1 MEKNQIVKL
10 VSRIKDRFPDEFFRL
25 SKEEKYEYVET
36 FEKLF
41 IRFDFDL
48 VDKAISRIFDM
59 RYIKAPT
66 FMQMQLSVSRMLF
79 ERRSDVFVKMR
90 NHGLDVNNVEAQEI
104 ITAYKE
110 GLGIG
115 FLARY
120 YHTTFNEV
128 KNFLLSKNVDLRQQ
142 ISIKDDEDKIQLM
155 IRDYL
160 NKMPKRE
167 LELKYH
173 CDYRTIKQIL
183 VIRKIELRNKNK
195 FTDSE
200 YLDIIRMY
208 CDNNI
213 TITEI
218 TKRYKI
224 NITTIYKIL
233 KRFNI
238 KFKRNNISK
247 SVHSLKD

>member
-90 NHGLDVNNVEAQEI
+90 NHGYYERNLTGSPEEIEKQSFKIWDNIAIEFLKDEISEHHKLEILTGHVNALKSQSHEN
-104 ITAYKE
+104 K
-110 GLGIG
+110 GLGMIDLSQLIG
-115 FLARY
+115 FK
-120 YHTTFNEV
+120 V
-128 KNFLLSKNVDLRQQ
+128 K
-142 ISIKDDEDKIQLM
+142 
-155 IRDYL
+155 
-160 NKMPKRE
+160 KM
-167 LELKYH
+167 
-173 CDYRTIKQIL
+173 Q
-183 VIRKIELRNKNK
+183 
-195 FTDSE
+195 
-200 YLDIIRMY
+200 
-208 CDNNI
+208 
-213 TITEI
+213 
-218 TKRYKI
+218 
-224 NITTIYKIL
+224 
-233 KRFNI
+233 
-238 KFKRNNISK
+238 
-247 SVHSLKD
+247 

>member
-90 NHGLDVNNVEAQEI
+90 NHGYYERNLTGSPEEI
-104 ITAYKE
+104 EKQSFKIWDNIAIE
-110 GLGIG
+110 
-115 FLARY
+115 FLKDEISEHHKLEILNA
-120 YHTTFNEV
+120 
-128 KNFLLSKNVDLRQQ
+128 VD
-142 ISIKDDEDKIQLM
+142 EY
-155 IRDYL
+155 DYL
-160 NKMPKRE
+160 KEYRGLILFDEE
-167 LELKYH
+167 LPIPPG
-173 CDYRTIKQIL
+173 CDP
-183 VIRKIELRNKNK
+183 NKNWD
-195 FTDSE
+195 F
-200 YLDIIRMY
+200 
-208 CDNNI
+208 
-213 TITEI
+213 
-218 TKRYKI
+218 
-224 NITTIYKIL
+224 
-233 KRFNI
+233 
-238 KFKRNNISK
+238 
-247 SVHSLKD
+247 SLPTCHLNTHKQ

>member
-90 NHGLDVNNVEAQEI
+90 NHGYYERNLTGSPEEI
-104 ITAYKE
+104 EKQSFKIWDNIAIE
-110 GLGIG
+110 
-115 FLARY
+115 FLKDEISEHHKLEILKA
-120 YHTTFNEV
+120 
-128 KNFLLSKNVDLRQQ
+128 VD
-142 ISIKDDEDKIQLM
+142 EY
-155 IRDYL
+155 DYL
-160 NKMPKRE
+160 KEYLGLILFDENLPVPPG
-167 LELKYH
+167 
-173 CDYRTIKQIL
+173 CDP
-183 VIRKIELRNKNK
+183 NKNWD
-195 FTDSE
+195 F
-200 YLDIIRMY
+200 
-208 CDNNI
+208 
-213 TITEI
+213 
-218 TKRYKI
+218 
-224 NITTIYKIL
+224 
-233 KRFNI
+233 
-238 KFKRNNISK
+238 
-247 SVHSLKD
+247 SLPTCHLNTHKQ